1 MRIASVVV
9 SGFRGFR
16 ERVEIPIATGF
27 TVIDGRN
34 GVGKSTIFDAIEF
47 ALTGQLGKYKDM
59 KASGETAED
68 YIWWKG
74 DAAPPAERFVEVTL
88 RDGHETIVL
97 RRTPIEGPPP
107 ELLARAE
114 TAMVNAGLA
123 PPSPLP
129 QLCAASIIRDETI
142 ASLSLDLS
150 ETQRYAKLRQ
160 AIGATDADTWAE
172 RGGRLAAIA
181 KKRSEQARGEVATAN
196 AALADA
202 GRRVDEA
209 RASLAP
215 EASISEAATAM
226 ARLLQFGPT
235 APDQLL
241 SPGRQFVAL
250 RERQARDLETVLSG
264 WEEYERD
271 VAALGASE
279 AEIETARQAV
289 ADARANRALL
299 PEPGEGAAG
308 PTAELVAQLHELR
321 SVGSRIGV
329 IEHAC
334 PLCAAD
340 HDTVSFAAGL
350 AKAEAIIERLDR
362 QASDAAAEATSRR
375 HAIVGADRR
384 TVELNQALTALTD
397 RTARQRRALEA
408 RQVTIGSLGLQPG
421 VSRSAVLEMRGGV
434 GAELQEA
441 QHALRIL
448 ATLSQNRQLEA
459 GLAQTDEAR
468 IRLTRAQD
476 RAGRARQAEAIAGAL
491 HDAARRAGSETLDLR
506 LDRVLPLMAE
516 LYGRLRPHP
525 IWQDIEYS
533 IRGDLR
539 RFLSLQVGDGLNPQ
553 FLFSSGQRRA
563 TGLAFLL
570 SINLSLAWSRW
581 RSILLDDPVQHVDDF
596 RTVNLAEVLAQ
607 LVAGGRQIVIAVE
620 DAALAELLA
629 RRMPVMAP
637 GQASRLTLGLG
648 PDGCPAI
655 VSRTDPVPMVQG
667 VLAA

>member
-1 MRIASVVV
+1 VVV

-16 ERVEIPIATGF
+16 ERVEIPFATGF

-34 GVGKSTIFDAIEF
+34 GVGKSTIFDAIEY

-88 RDGHETIVL
+88 RAGDETIVL
-97 RRTPIEGPPP
+97 RRTPIEGPPA

-114 TAMVNAGLA
+114 TAMVNAGMA

-160 AIGATDADTWAE
+160 AIGATDADVWAE

-202 GRRVDEA
+202 GRRIDEA

-215 EASISEAATAM
+215 EASIGEAAAAM

-271 VAALGASE
+271 VTALGASE

-289 ADARANRALL
+289 ADARADRALL
-299 PEPGEGAAG
+299 PEPSEGVAAG
-308 PTAELVAQLHELR
+308 PTAELVAQLHELL
-321 SVGSRIGV
+321 SVGSRIGL

-340 HDTVSFAAGL
+340 HDAGSFAAGL
-350 AKAEAIIERLDR
+350 AKAETIIERLDR

-375 HAIVGADRR
+375 YAIVGADRR
-384 TVELNQALTALTD
+384 TVELDQALTALTD

-408 RQVTIGSLGLQPG
+408 RQVTLGGLGLQPG
-421 VSRSAVLEMRGGV
+421 VGRSVVLEMREDV
-434 GAELQEA
+434 GAELEEA
-441 QHALRIL
+441 RHALRIL
-448 ATLSQNRQLEA
+448 ATMSQNRQLEA
-459 GLAQTDEAR
+459 GLAQIDEAR

-476 RAGRARQAEAIAGAL
+476 RAGRARRAEAIAGAL

-629 RRMPVMAP
+629 RRMPVAAP
-637 GQASRLTLGLG
+637 GEASRLTLGLG
-648 PDGCPAI
+648 PDGCPTI